1 MIVRKII
8 SCFWLFLI
16 GSFVGFIMET
26 IWCLLRNKRFE
37 WRKSLIYEPIIPIYG
52 LSGLIILLV
61 CNYLK
66 VNTTFQIFLVG
77 FVISTIIEYIASF
90 LQEKLFGTISW
101 DYSEFPLNL
110 GGRVNFLYSVLFG
123 LAATVFYKS
132 ILLPINEYLLSV
144 NITNTVITLFVIS
157 FIFFITDVIISAIA
171 AFRMKE
177 RGNNIKRTSYF
188 WHLIDNKYN
197 DDYLKKIY
205 PNAIVLYK

>member
-1 MIVRKII
+1 MQRII
-8 SCFWLFLI
+8 SYFWLFLI
-16 GSFVGFIMET
+16 GSFLGFIIET

-61 CNYLK
+61 CNYLQVK
-66 VNTTFQIFLVG
+66 TSLEIFLVG
-77 FVISTIIEYIASF
+77 FVISTIIEYVASF
-90 LQEKLFGTISW
+90 LQEKIFGTISW
-101 DYSEFPLNL
+101 DYSDFPLNL

-123 LAATVFYKS
+123 LVATIFYKS
-132 ILLPINEYLLSV
+132 ILYPINEYFLSI
-144 NITNTVITLFVIS
+144 NLTSTVIALFVIS
-157 FIFFITDVIISAIA
+157 VTFFINDVIISFIA

-197 DDYLKKIY
+197 DEYLKKIY
-205 PNAIVLYK
+205 PNAVEVYK

>member
-1 MIVRKII
+1 MIVHKVI
-8 SCFWLFLI
+8 SYFWLFLI
-16 GSFVGFIMET
+16 GSFVGFLMET
-26 IWCLLRNKRFE
+26 IWCLLKNKRFE

-123 LAATVFYKS
+123 LAATISYKS
-132 ILLPINEYLLSV
+132 ILYPINEYFLSI
-144 NITNTVITLFVIS
+144 NITSTVIALFVIS
-157 FIFFITDVIISAIA
+157 VIFFINDVIISMIA

-205 PNAIVLYK
+205 PNAIVLDK